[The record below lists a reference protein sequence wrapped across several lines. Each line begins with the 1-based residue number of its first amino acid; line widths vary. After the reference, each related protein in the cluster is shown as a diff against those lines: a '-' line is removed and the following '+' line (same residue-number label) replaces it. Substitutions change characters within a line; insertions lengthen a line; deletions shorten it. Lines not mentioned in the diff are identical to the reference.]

1 MDWAEPL
8 CEDVAQARYERL
20 KEDAE
25 WQIADGER
33 ELEKRVS
40 EADEKLAD
48 AKDELLDGEKEI
60 PGKSF
65 HNRVWKYG
73 KQLVCCGCPVEG
85 ISAVFNAAAKLACH
99 FIGMGSHVIEEAVLK
114 QLFKLDTKKPSFC
127 QHGALLFDE
136 ETEILL

>member
-1 MDWAEPL
+1 MQVCVSSITVWT
-8 CEDVAQARYERL
+8 
-20 KEDAE
+20 
-25 WQIADGER
+25 
-33 ELEKRVS
+33 EKR
-40 EADEKLAD
+40 
-48 AKDELLDGEKEI
+48 
-60 PGKSF
+60 KSLERASI
-65 HNRVWKYG
+65 NRVWKYG